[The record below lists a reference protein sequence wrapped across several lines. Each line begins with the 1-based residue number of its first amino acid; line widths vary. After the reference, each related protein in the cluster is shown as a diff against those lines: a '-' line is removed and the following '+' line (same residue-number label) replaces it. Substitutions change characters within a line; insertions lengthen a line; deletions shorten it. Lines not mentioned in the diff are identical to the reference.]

1 MTPDIP
7 PVKFN
12 SNIVLIWSIQLV
24 FDFLAVCSRFLSAKL
39 NPLYSSILTDEKF
52 KIEYLNTWHTYV
64 MTAVEINLKCFDHRS
79 AFNKCKWT
87 MVSQAHNAPQLSVR
101 FQLPYKPYVTG
112 HAFYASVTLK
122 TPSCPITTFF
132 SEIYRGNYSWTSLY
146 RLYLTNS
153 YIRRKIGQFLNNFMR
168 LDSIHIYSDSCC
180 ANYFILGD
188 AKQHHLTIL

>member
-1 MTPDIP
+1 MTTDIP
-7 PVKFN
+7 PVKLN

-39 NPLYSSILTDEKF
+39 NPLYSSILTAEKF

-101 FQLPYKPYVTG
+101 LCLLCKCNVKNTKLPYY
-112 HAFYASVTLK
+112 HILFRNIS
-122 TPSCPITTFF
+122 
-132 SEIYRGNYSWTSLY
+132 RGL
-146 RLYLTNS
+146 
-153 YIRRKIGQFLNNFMR
+153 FLNIIVQTVSHQHLHSKKNR
-168 LDSIHIYSDSCC
+168 SIFKQFHAIGFYS
-180 ANYFILGD
+180 
-188 AKQHHLTIL
+188 HLQRFVLC